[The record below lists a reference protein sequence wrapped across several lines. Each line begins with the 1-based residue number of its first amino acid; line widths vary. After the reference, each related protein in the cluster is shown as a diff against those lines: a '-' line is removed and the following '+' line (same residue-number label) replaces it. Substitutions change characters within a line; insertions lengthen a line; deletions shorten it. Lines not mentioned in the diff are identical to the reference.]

1 MSHPVQTTSS
11 GSPVDDQNNS
21 KTIGVNGPV
30 LLEDFNLVDKLAHFD
45 RERIP
50 ERVVHAKGAGAY
62 GYFEVT
68 HDISR
73 YSKAKLFNNVGKR
86 TPVLLRF
93 STVGGEKGSPDAARD
108 PRGFALKH
116 YTEEGIWDMTGNNT
130 PVFFIRDP
138 QLFPPFIHTQKRH
151 PQTNLPNADMF
162 WDFLTLVPESVHQVT
177 ILMSDRGTP
186 ATYRNMN
193 GYSSHTLRLVNASGE
208 AFWCKFHYKTDA
220 GIKNFTDAEAAEVRK
235 NDPDHAT
242 RDLFEHIESG
252 KTADWSV
259 YIQVMPEADAETYK
273 WNVFD
278 VTKVWPH
285 ADYPLVPVG
294 KLVLNRNPRNYFAEI
309 EQAAFSPGHVV
320 PGIEVS
326 PDRMLQARVFS
337 YPDTHRHRL
346 GPNYMQLPVNCPYVS
361 GVNNYQR
368 DGQGTYTDN
377 GGSSPSY
384 YPNTVEGTPRP
395 QPSSAQFK
403 YTVKSAAA
411 ARYPH
416 SHPNDDFAQAGTLF
430 SKVMTERERSNLIS
444 NIVGHA
450 KAAKPEIQKR
460 VIQYFTRA
468 HPDYGRRVAEGLRSA
483 SL

>member
-1 MSHPVQTTSS
+1 MGS
-11 GSPVDDQNNS
+11 GNGAPVDDPNNS
-21 KTIGVNGPV
+21 KTVGEYGPI
-30 LLEDFNLVDKLAHFD
+30 LLEDFHLVDKLAHFD

-62 GYFEVT
+62 GYFEVS

-73 YSKAKLFNNVGKR
+73 YCKAKLFNRVGKR
-86 TPVLLRF
+86 TPVLVRF
-93 STVGGEKGSPDAARD
+93 STVGGEKGSADSARD
-108 PRGFALKH
+108 PRGFAIKH

-138 QLFPPFIHTQKRH
+138 ELFPPFIHTQKRH
-151 PQTNLPNADMF
+151 PQTNLPDADMF
-162 WDFLTLVPESVHQVT
+162 WDFLTLVPESIHQVT
-177 ILMSDRGTP
+177 VLMSDRGTP
-186 ATYRNMN
+186 ATYRHMN
-193 GYSSHTLRLVNASGE
+193 GYSSHTFRLVNDSNE
-208 AFWCKFHYKTDA
+208 AFYVKFHYKTDA
-220 GIKNFTDAEAAEVRK
+220 GIRNLSGPDSAEMRK

-242 RDLFEHIESG
+242 RDLFEHIASG
-252 KTADWSV
+252 KEATWSM
-259 YIQVMPEADAETYK
+259 YIQVMPVAEAENYK

-285 ADYPLVPVG
+285 SDYPLVPVG

-309 EQAAFSPGHVV
+309 EQAAFSPGHLV

-326 PDRMLQARVFS
+326 QDRMLQARVFS

-346 GPNYMQLPVNCPYVS
+346 GANYMQLPVNCPYVS
-361 GVNNYQR
+361 GVHNYQR
-368 DGQGTYTDN
+368 DGPMTLANPGPGPN
-377 GGSSPSY
+377 Y
-384 YPNTVEGTPRP
+384 YPNSVDGTPRP
-395 QPSSAQFK
+395 QASAAQYAFS
-403 YTVKSAAA
+403 VKSGRA

-416 SHPNDDFAQAGTLF
+416 KHPNDDFEQAGVLF
-430 SKVMTERERSNLIS
+430 SRVMTETDREHLID

-450 KAAKPEIQKR
+450 KAAKPSIQRR
-460 VIQYFTRA
+460 VVEYFSRA